1 MAVDMLR
8 YRRDRKG
15 REKRSF
21 GPIVNDAPD
30 LLTYEISANAAHHA
44 TYRAGNNGA
53 ATRFDKSPDRSTAR
67 PDGAPAKPSGRPRC
81 YHLRGA
87 PEWFAR
93 LNDRD
98 DI

>member
-1 MAVDMLR
+1 MGVDTLR

-53 ATRFDKSPDRSTAR
+53 ATRFDKSPE
-67 PDGAPAKPSGRPRC
+67 
-81 YHLRGA
+81 RGA
-87 PEWFAR
+87 PPAPTVR
-93 LNDRD
+93 QPSPANVHAVTTCVVRRNGLLA
-98 DI
+98 